1 MTTIDPRT
9 IRPGERLPPYV
20 APAGLESWNRFAAV
34 NDEFVAVH
42 MDDEAGRRA
51 GNEAGA
57 FGMGNLRLSY
67 LANLLRDWAGDDA
80 EIRMLEVQYRS
91 KQQKHDVLTA
101 TGTVVEVETVGNEVL
116 VTVDLDVRTQ
126 DGRSTAPGSALVV
139 LPLPPAAVA
148 G

>member
-1 MTTIDPRT
+1 
-9 IRPGERLPPYV
+9 
-20 APAGLESWNRFAAV
+20 
-34 NDEFVAVH
+34 
-42 MDDEAGRRA
+42 
-51 GNEAGA
+51 
-57 FGMGNLRLSY
+57 MGNLRLSY

-101 TGTVVEVETVGNEVL
+101 TGTVVEVETVGDEVL

-139 LPLPPAAVA
+139 LPLQPAAVA